1 MASVFLQKEHTI
13 DCIQEGNTKST
24 IICTI
29 MVIFKASLSFLMVD
43 IQASQGHAEI

>member
-1 MASVFLQKEHTI
+1 MASVILQKELTT
-13 DCIQEGNTKST
+13 DCIQKGKTKST

-29 MVIFKASLSFLMVD
+29 MVIFKASLSFLMAD

>member
-1 MASVFLQKEHTI
+1 MASVILQKELTI
-13 DCIQEGNTKST
+13 HCIQEGNTKST

-43 IQASQGHAEI
+43 IQASHGHAEI